1 MAKAKIQKSNFTAGE
16 LSDELFTR
24 TDIAQYANGARE
36 LFNVLPVVEGGVK
49 VRPGTVN
56 LYTMSFEDYP
66 LRIVPFDL
74 GKSPRFIVIFC
85 INRIKV
91 LDTDTAEIVFDQLGT
106 GYASGDML
114 SIAQQGLSMWVAY
127 SSGSLPIRWLRA
139 SEDFTA
145 WDFDDFPVDTP
156 PFAELNPTP
165 EVDIKPTGKDAGTNI
180 FLDSYVETPAGY
192 DPLVDPP
199 LVYPDVWVAG
209 DVGKYVSIN
218 GGLVKITSFVDSKR
232 VQGRVLQ
239 ALTATVAAI
248 AGSWALKESVWTDA
262 EGYPTCITHFK
273 QRLVAAATPKRPNH
287 IWFSRIGDERNF
299 QLTTLDADAFEVV
312 PSSSRPNKVV
322 HLGAL
327 RDGVVALTTTNEFFV
342 SGGGN
347 PLTPTTVTAVEQ
359 TSYGADEY
367 VSPIRISNELLFTQ
381 RGGMRLRAMSY
392 RYEVDGLIAEDLSA
406 LAAHIPKQHGGIK
419 SACYQQEPDQIVW
432 CVLNDGSVASCT
444 LNRDQQVIAWA
455 QHDFGFN
462 TSVYDMCVMSDD
474 TAYMLVYRGNNV
486 IGAQVMVERLDYNVL
501 LDGALQLN
509 VSDDAVSIPSPSLS
523 YFAQDATVAGC
534 TYGNR
539 SVLVTESSPT
549 AVALESGIVP
559 DGQSV
564 YVGMKYPCRVRPLP
578 PELSG
583 APLTSLTSKVR
594 LHSITL
600 ALKNTAG
607 IKVGGELVPLKSIE
621 PLAFANSP
629 VQLFSGYTKV
639 EQRGW
644 GDLHELDVTIGRDD
658 PYPMRILS
666 LIYEMSAN
674 D

>member
-24 TDIAQYANGARE
+24 TDIAQYANGARQ
-36 LFNVLPVVEGGVK
+36 LLNVLPVVEGGVK
-49 VRPGTVN
+49 ARPGTVN
-56 LYTMSFEDYP
+56 LYTMPFEDYP

-74 GKSPRFIVIFC
+74 GKSPRFLVIFC
-85 INRIKV
+85 INKLRVINAS
-91 LDTDTAEIVFDQLGT
+91 TGAMVFESLGT
-106 GYASGDML
+106 GYASGGML
-114 SIAQQGLSMWVAY
+114 SIAQQGLSMWIAY
-127 SSGSLPIRWLRA
+127 SSGTLPIRWLRA
-139 SEDFTA
+139 SDDFAT

-156 PFAELNPTP
+156 PFAELNATP
-165 EVDIKPTGKDAGTNI
+165 EVDIKPTGKDVGINV
-180 FLDSYVETPAGY
+180 FLESYVEPPAGY

-199 LVYPDVWVAG
+199 LTYPDVWVAG

-218 GGLVKITSFVDSKR
+218 GGLVKITSFVDSKK

-239 ALTATVAAI
+239 ALTAAVAAI
-248 AGSWALKESVWTDA
+248 AGSWVLKESVWTDD

-273 QRLVAAATPKRPNH
+273 QRLVVAATPKRPNH
-287 IWFSRIGDERNF
+287 VWFSRIGDERNF

-312 PSSSRPNKVV
+312 PSSSRPNRVV

-327 RDGVVALTTTNEFFV
+327 RDGVVALTTTNEFFI

-347 PLTPTTVTAVEQ
+347 PLTPTTVTAIEQ
-359 TSYGADEY
+359 TSYGADDA
-367 VSPIRISNELLFTQ
+367 VAPIRISNELLFTQ
-381 RGGMRLRAMSY
+381 RNGLRLRAMSY

-406 LAAHIPKQHGGIK
+406 LAAHIPLNNGGIK
-419 SACYQQEPDQIVW
+419 SVCYQQEPDQIVW
-432 CVLNDGSVASCT
+432 CVMNNGSLASCT

-455 QHDFGFN
+455 RHDFEG
-462 TSVYDMCVMSDD
+462 SAQAYDMCVTSDD
-474 TAYMLVYRGNNV
+474 TAYLLISRGDAL
-486 IGAQVMVERLDYNVL
+486 IGAQVFVERLDYNML
-501 LDGALQLN
+501 LDGALLRTVN
-509 VSDDAVSIPSPSLS
+509 SNAVTIPSLS
-523 YFAQDATVAGC
+523 YFKQSSKVGC
-534 TYGNR
+534 TYGYR
-539 SVLVTESSPT
+539 SIGVTASSE
-549 AVALESGIVP
+549 VAATLESGVVANAE
-559 DGQSV
+559 SV
-564 YVGMKYPCRVRPLP
+564 YIGMKYPCTVRPLP

-594 LHSITL
+594 LHNITL

-607 IKVGGELVPLKSIE
+607 IKVNDELVPLKGVE
-621 PLAFANSP
+621 PFAFANSP

-644 GDLHELDVTIGRDD
+644 DDLHELDVVVGRDD

>member
-24 TDIAQYANGARE
+24 TDIAQYANGARQ

-49 VRPGTVN
+49 ARPGTVN

-74 GKSPRFIVIFC
+74 GKSPRFLVIFC
-85 INRIKV
+85 INKLRVINAS
-91 LDTDTAEIVFDQLGT
+91 TGAMVFESLGT
-106 GYASGDML
+106 GYQASDLL
-114 SIAQQGLSMWVAY
+114 SIAQQGLSMWIAC
-127 SSGSLPIRWLRA
+127 SSGTLPIRWLRA
-139 SEDFTA
+139 SDDFVT

-156 PFAELNPTP
+156 PFAELGATP
-165 EVDIKPTGKDAGTNI
+165 EVDIKPTGKEVGINV
-180 FLDSYVETPAGY
+180 FLESYVEPPPGY
-192 DPLVDPP
+192 DPGVDPP
-199 LVYPDVWVAG
+199 LTYPDVWVAG
-209 DVGKYVSIN
+209 DVGKYVAIN
-218 GGLVKITSFVDSKR
+218 GGLVKITSFVDAKK
-232 VQGRVLQ
+232 VQGRVLY
-239 ALTATVAAI
+239 ALTADVAAI
-248 AGSWALKESVWTDA
+248 AGSWVLKESVWTDD

-312 PSSSRPNKVV
+312 PSSSRPNRVV

-327 RDGVVALTTTNEFFV
+327 RDGVVALTTTNEFFI
-342 SGGGN
+342 SGSGN

-406 LAAHIPKQHGGIK
+406 LAAHIPQNNGGIK
-419 SACYQQEPDQIVW
+419 NICYQQEPDQIVW
-432 CVLNDGSVASCT
+432 CVMNNGSLASCT

-455 QHDFGFN
+455 RHDFEG
-462 TSVYDMCVMSDD
+462 SAQVYDMCVTSDD
-474 TAYMLVYRGNNV
+474 TAYLLIARGDVV
-486 IGAQVMVERLDYNVL
+486 IGAQVFVERLDYNVL
-501 LDGALQLN
+501 LDGALLRTVN
-509 VSDDAVSIPSPSLS
+509 SNAVTIPSLS
-523 YFAQDATVAGC
+523 YFKQADKIGC
-534 TYGNR
+534 TYGYR
-539 SVLVTESSPT
+539 SIGVTASSE
-549 AVALESGIVP
+549 VAATLESGVVANAE
-559 DGQSV
+559 SV
-564 YVGMKYPCRVRPLP
+564 YIGMKYPCRVRPLP

-594 LHSITL
+594 LHNITL

-607 IKVGGELVPLKSIE
+607 IKVGGEIVPLRGVE
-621 PLAFANSP
+621 PFAFANSP

-644 GDLHELDVTIGRDD
+644 DDLHDLDVVVGRDD
-658 PYPMRILS
+658 PHPMRILS

>member
-24 TDIAQYANGARE
+24 TDIAQYANGARQ
-36 LFNVLPVVEGGVK
+36 LLNVLPVVEGGVK
-49 VRPGTVN
+49 ARPGTVN

-74 GKSPRFIVIFC
+74 GKSPRFLVIFC

-91 LDTDTAEIVFDQLGT
+91 LDVSSAEIVFDQLGT
-106 GYASGDML
+106 GYVGGGML

-127 SSGSLPIRWLRA
+127 SSGLLPIRWLRA
-139 SEDFTA
+139 SDDFTT

-156 PFAELNPTP
+156 PFAEINPTP
-165 EVDIKPTGKDAGTNI
+165 EADILPSGKDVGQEIT
-180 FLDSYVETPAGY
+180 LTSQGSPTP
-192 DPLVDPP
+192 
-199 LVYPDVWVAG
+199 PDIWTID
-209 DVGKYVSIN
+209 DVGKFVSIN
-218 GGLVKITSFVDSKR
+218 GGLVRITSYTSATEVK
-232 VQGRVLQ
+232 GLVLQ
-239 ALTATVAAI
+239 ALSAVVKSI
-248 AGSWALKESVWTDA
+248 AGAWALKESVWTDA

-312 PSSSRPNKVV
+312 PSSSRPNRVV

-327 RDGVVALTTTNEFFV
+327 RDGVVALTTTNEFFI

-367 VSPIRISNELLFTQ
+367 VTPIRISNELLFAQ

-406 LAAHIPKQHGGIK
+406 LAAHIPKAHGGIK
-419 SACYQQEPDQIVW
+419 SICYQQEPDQIVW
-432 CVLNDGSVASCT
+432 CVLNDGTVASCT

-462 TSVYDMCVMSDD
+462 TSVYDMCVTSDD

-486 IGAQVMVERLDYNVL
+486 IGAQVMVEQLDYNVL
-501 LDGALQLN
+501 LDGALLLDASN
-509 VSDDAVSIPSPSLS
+509 DAVSIPSPSLS
-523 YFAQDATVAGC
+523 YFARDDAVVGC
-534 TYGNR
+534 TYGHR
-539 SVLVTESSPT
+539 SILVTASSPT
-549 AVALESGIVP
+549 AVALESGVVP
-559 DGQSV
+559 DGESV

-594 LHSITL
+594 LHNITL
-600 ALKNTAG
+600 ALKNTNG
-607 IKVGGELVPLKSIE
+607 IKVDDEFVPLRNIN

-629 VQLFSGYTKV
+629 IQLFSGYTKV

-644 GDLHELDVTIGRDD
+644 DDLHELDVTIGRDD

>member
-24 TDIAQYANGARE
+24 TDIVQYANGARE
-36 LFNVLPVVEGGVK
+36 LLNVLPVVEGGVK

-56 LYTMSFEDYP
+56 LHTMALDEP

-74 GKSPRFIVIFC
+74 GKSPYFLVIFLVDKLRV
-85 INRIKV
+85 INASTGV
-91 LDTDTAEIVFDQLGT
+91 TVFESLDT
-106 GYASGDML
+106 GYQADDLL
-114 SIAQQGLSMWVAY
+114 SIAQQGLSMWVAC
-127 SSGSLPIRWLRA
+127 SSGSIPIRWLRA
-139 SEDFTA
+139 SDDFAA
-145 WDFDDFPVDTP
+145 WSFEVFPVDTP
-156 PFAELNPTP
+156 PFAELNVTP
-165 EVDIKPTGKDAGTNI
+165 EVDIKPTGKELGTNI
-180 FLDSYVETPAGY
+180 SLESYVEPPVGY
-192 DPLVDPP
+192 DPEVDPP
-199 LVYPDVWVAG
+199 LVYADVWTSG

-218 GGLVKITSFVDSKR
+218 GGLVKITDFVDTKK

-239 ALTATVAAI
+239 ALTAVVPAI
-248 AGSWALKESVWTDA
+248 AGSWILKESVWTS
-262 EGYPTCITHFK
+262 EQGYPTCITHFK
-273 QRLVAAATPKRPNH
+273 QRLVAAATPLRPNH

-322 HLGAL
+322 HLASL
-327 RDGVVALTTTNEFFV
+327 RDGVVALTTTNEFFI

-359 TSYGADEY
+359 TSYGADAQ

-392 RYEVDGLIAEDLSA
+392 RYEVDGLVAEDLSA
-406 LAAHIPKQHGGIK
+406 LAAHIPQLNGGIK
-419 SACYQQEPDQIVW
+419 SICYQQEPDQIVW
-432 CVLNDGSVASCT
+432 CVMNNGSLASCT

-455 QHDFGFN
+455 KHSFEG
-462 TSVYDMCVMSDD
+462 SARAVDMCVTSDD
-474 TAYMLVYRGNNV
+474 TAYLLIVRGNPS
-486 IGAQVMVERLDYNVL
+486 IGVQVFVERLDYNVL
-501 LDGALQLN
+501 LDGAVLLP
-509 VSDDAVSIPSPSLS
+509 VTSDAVTIPSLS
-523 YFAQDATVAGC
+523 YFKQADKVGC

-539 SVLVTESSPT
+539 SIGVTASSDLAAT
-549 AVALESGIVP
+549 LEAGVVP
-559 DGQSV
+559 DSQSV
-564 YVGMKYPCRVRPLP
+564 FIGMKYPCRVRPLP

-607 IKVGGELVPLKSIE
+607 INVGGELVPLKKVD
-621 PLAFANSP
+621 LFAFANSP

-644 GDLHELDVTIGRDD
+644 DDLHELDVTIGRDD
-658 PYPMRILS
+658 PYPLRILS
-666 LIYEMSAN
+666 LVYEMSAN